1 MKIFEILKYGKDELI
16 KYDID
21 DASLKTKLLLMHL
34 LNVSKEY
41 LIINNNKEIDNII
54 VQKFNE
60 FLNKLINGIPIQYI
74 TNRQEFMGL
83 SFYVDENVLI
93 PQPDTEILVEETIKI
108 SKLFKNNLEILD
120 MCTGS
125 GAIAISIKKAILDC
139 KVTAA
144 DISTE
149 ALNIAKK
156 NAINNKVD
164 IELIKSNMFE
174 NIKTRKFD
182 IIVSNPPYIE
192 TDTINN
198 LSIEVQSEPKLA
210 LDGGTDGLDF
220 YKIFSLEADKYLNSN
235 GYLLLEIGYNQKEK
249 IIKLLDNGKFTNI
262 DCIKDLEGNNRVI
275 IAKKV

>member
-220 YKIFSLEADKYLNSN
+220 YKIFSLEADKYLKSN